1 MIGLVNS
8 LSHDT
13 VALLMIATRFERECL
28 MKCSIKGSKA
38 VTNYYCE
45 ANDKRALANYYY
57 LKKTYNFLSVIINK

>member
-13 VALLMIATRFERECL
+13 
-28 MKCSIKGSKA
+28 CSQFVNDRDTFRMPNEMQLKGSKA

>member
-13 VALLMIATRFERECL
+13 VALLMIATRFECL

-57 LKKTYNFLSVIINK
+57 LKKYNFLSVIINK

>member
-1 MIGLVNS
+1 
-8 LSHDT
+8 
-13 VALLMIATRFERECL
+13 MIATRFERECL

-57 LKKTYNFLSVIINK
+57 LKKYNFLSVIINK